1 MADDVS
7 PVVPFLHYADLDA
20 AAQWLPRVFGLT
32 LRSLEKDPA
41 GTPSLAVF
49 QHGTGLIFARQVA
62 SATGLTGGRMYLY
75 VDDVDAHHAAARAAG
90 ADASTPDDA
99 PWGDRVYN
107 TRDLQGHPWTF
118 ASPAAR
124 PA

>member
-7 PVVPFLHYADLDA
+7 PVVPFLHYADLAA

-32 LRSLEKDPA
+32 VRSVEPDADGLPA
-41 GTPSLAVF
+41 MAVF
-49 QHGTGLIFARQVA
+49 QHGTGLIFARQVD
-62 SATGLTGGRMYLY
+62 SATGLTGGRLYLY
-75 VDDVDAHHAAARAAG
+75 VDDVDAHHATSQAQG
-90 ADASTPDDA
+90 AEAQPPQEA
-99 PWGDRVYN
+99 PWGDRVYS

-118 ASPAAR
+118 ASPVR

>member
-7 PVVPFLHYADLDA
+7 PVVPFLHYADLA
-20 AAQWLPRVFGLT
+20 AAAEWLPRVFGLT
-32 LRSLEKDPA
+32 VRSVEQNPA
-41 GTPSLAVF
+41 GRPSMAVF

-62 SATGLTGGRMYLY
+62 SAAGLTGGRLYVY
-75 VDDVDAHHAAARAAG
+75 VDDVDAHHATARAQG
-90 ADASTPDDA
+90 AEAQPPADA

-107 TRDLQGHPWTF
+107 VRDLQGHPWTF
-118 ASPAAR
+118 ATPAQ

>member
-20 AAQWLPRVFGLT
+20 AAEWLPRVFGLT
-32 LRSLEKDPA
+32 VRSVDKDAA
-41 GTPSLAVF
+41 GLPSMAVF

-62 SATGLTGGRMYLY
+62 SATGLTGGRLYLY
-75 VDDVDAHHAAARAAG
+75 VDDVDAHHAAACAQG
-90 ADASTPDDA
+90 ADASAPGDA

-107 TRDLQGHPWTF
+107 VRDLQGHPWTF
-118 ASPAAR
+118 ASPVR

>member
-20 AAQWLPRVFGLT
+20 AAEWLPRVFGLSV
-32 LRSLEKDPA
+32 RSVDKDAA
-41 GTPSLAVF
+41 GLPSMAVF

-62 SATGLTGGRMYLY
+62 SATGLTGGRLYLY
-75 VDDVDAHHAAARAAG
+75 VDDVDAHHAAARAQG
-90 ADASTPDDA
+90 ADASAPDDA

-107 TRDLQGHPWTF
+107 VRDLQGHPWTF
-118 ASPAAR
+118 ASPVR